1 MARDWLTIEYVNSI
15 SAALLPVRTHGKFLC
30 RDGSKFLLKA
40 MRLRE
45 IGGALD
51 LSEKLALRRRLN
63 EFAAANGTGLILT
76 EEQAETVLSLA
87 GPAGL
92 YAMVELTIDPR
103 QLNSPSEIRAA
114 LVHAKQTVSLL
125 RGYPALI
132 GFLIDCPSEGVAIAP
147 PVFEAL
153 RSGLAA
159 FVRAIRESYG
169 DHLVGFERRAN
180 ARSIVRGV
188 GEQDP
193 GARRDSLIDLGRD
206 LARDPGE
213 DITYANLA
221 GIEPADLESTMIAL
235 HRLAAAH
242 PLIVELGEELPG
254 QEEMVVRTF
263 GLGATGIVAP
273 AMQPAASTGRRNVRM
288 LSAGE
293 LLPFAHIEG
302 APTLVPAD
310 APMVSVVVAARDNQ
324 RTIGA
329 CLESIGRLNYPN
341 YEVIVTDDGSHD
353 ETAAVAAAPR
363 DRGIFGN
370 IRIIRGQRAG
380 FGAACNAATRIARG
394 QLIAFTRGD
403 CVVDGDWLA
412 MAVGI
417 MHAGSLDACGGPI
430 YRTRAADGIATRAI
444 ASVAH
449 PNYLDA
455 ADAGAAVLADRNM
468 IVRRTSLAAVGGFD
482 ARFTD
487 GGGAA
492 DLSARMSEAEMAL
505 GWCPA
510 GSVWRCASDGVGEFY
525 RGRIGHGRVD
535 AMLAIKHP
543 ERFGVRARRAR
554 PALSLAG
561 GGLLHGDGARDGI
574 VVRSLSAIFSLSG
587 AIARSLACRGY
598 TLAAVRDPIAAA
610 DSEACDYNAAH
621 HLPIASNSAGRAH
634 SASHH

>member
-1 MARDWLTIEYVNSI
+1 MIEYVSSI
-15 SAALLPVRTHGKFLC
+15 SAALLPVHAHGKFLC
-30 RDGSKFLLKA
+30 RDGGKFLLKA
-40 MRLRE
+40 MRLQG

-51 LSEKLALRRRLN
+51 LSEKLALHRRLS

-76 EEQAETVLSLA
+76 AEQAETVLSLA

-103 QLNSPSEIRAA
+103 QLNSPSEVRAA
-114 LVHAKQTVSLL
+114 LVHARQTVSIL

-132 GFLIDCPSEGVAIAP
+132 GFLIDCPCEGVAIAP

-159 FVRAIRESYG
+159 FGRAIRESYG

-180 ARSIVRGV
+180 ARSIALGAA
-188 GEQDP
+188 EPEP
-193 GARRDSLIDLGRD
+193 GARKNSLIDLGQE
-206 LARDPGE
+206 LARDSGE
-213 DITYANLA
+213 DITYVNLA
-221 GIEPADLESTMIAL
+221 RIEPADLVRTMIAL

-242 PLIVELGEELPG
+242 PLIVEFGEELPG
-254 QEEMVVRTF
+254 QEEMVGRTF
-263 GLGATGIVAP
+263 GLGAAGIVAP
-273 AMQPAASTGRRNVRM
+273 TMQPAASPGRRNVRM

-293 LLPFAHIEG
+293 LLPFARIEG

-324 RTIGA
+324 RTLGA

-341 YEVIVTDDGSHD
+341 YEVIVADDGSHD
-353 ETAAVAAAPR
+353 DTAAVAAAVC
-363 DRGIFGN
+363 DRGIVQN
-370 IRIIRGQRAG
+370 IRIIRGPRAG
-380 FGAACNAATRIARG
+380 FGAACKAAARSARG

-417 MHAGSLDACGGPI
+417 MLKEGLDACCGPI
-430 YRTRAADGIATRAI
+430 YRTPAADRIATRAI
-444 ASVAH
+444 ACVARA
-449 PNYLDA
+449 NYLDA
-455 ADAGAAVLADRNM
+455 ADDGAVVLAARNM
-468 IVRRTSLAAVGGFD
+468 IVRRTSLAAAGGFD
-482 ARFTD
+482 ARFID

-510 GSVWRCASDGVGEFY
+510 GLVWRIASNGVGEFY
-525 RGRIGHGRVD
+525 RGRFRHGRVD

-543 ERFGVRARRAR
+543 EHFGVTSRRAR
-554 PALSLAG
+554 AALAG
-561 GGLLHGDGARDGI
+561 ASGGLLHGDGAREGI
-574 VVRSLSAIFSLSG
+574 VVRGLSAIFSLSG

-598 TLAAVRDPIAAA
+598 TIAAVRAPITAAE
-610 DSEACDYNAAH
+610 SEAGDYNATR
-621 HLPIASNSAGRAH
+621 HLPIASNPSRRAH